1 MSNPIISIESI
12 RRLRLQ
18 NTRFLRATSISVVVS
33 PSKAPIAGSSSVPEA
48 TMSDHCTVERR
59 RSPALRYIRAM
70 ASPPPSWNRTQ
81 EPFAELIS
89 AEAIAARVA
98 EMGKQITED
107 YRQHVDKAD
116 VVVIGVLKGSVIFMA
131 DLVRHIALPVKLD
144 FMGIS
149 SYGDETVSSGVVQIT
164 QDVSKPL
171 EGKHVIVVED
181 IVDTG
186 HTVHYLLENL
196 ATRRPASI
204 KLASLLH
211 KPERQER
218 AVTIDYLGF
227 TIPNKFVVGY
237 GLDIAQQYRNLP
249 FIGHVV

>member
-1 MSNPIISIESI
+1 
-12 RRLRLQ
+12 
-18 NTRFLRATSISVVVS
+18 
-33 PSKAPIAGSSSVPEA
+33 
-48 TMSDHCTVERR
+48 
-59 RSPALRYIRAM
+59 M
-70 ASPPPSWNRTQ
+70 ASSPPSWNRTQ

-107 YRQHVDKAD
+107 YRAHADKAD

-196 ATRRPASI
+196 GTRRPASI
-204 KLASLLH
+204 KLAALLH

-218 AVTIDYLGF
+218 QVTIDYLGF

-237 GLDIAQQYRNLP
+237 GLDIAQLYRNLP
-249 FIGHVV
+249 YIGYVVGA

>member
-1 MSNPIISIESI
+1 
-12 RRLRLQ
+12 
-18 NTRFLRATSISVVVS
+18 
-33 PSKAPIAGSSSVPEA
+33 
-48 TMSDHCTVERR
+48 
-59 RSPALRYIRAM
+59 M
-70 ASPPPSWNRTQ
+70 ASPPPAWNRDHD
-81 EPFAELIS
+81 PFAELIS

-98 EMGKQITED
+98 ELGAQITAE
-107 YRQHVDKAD
+107 YRGKAD
-116 VVVIGVLKGSVIFMA
+116 VVVIGVLKGSVIFLA
-131 DLVRHIALPVKLD
+131 DLSRHVALPIVVD
-144 FMGIS
+144 FIGIS
-149 SYGDETVSSGVVQIT
+149 SYGDATVSSGVVQIT
-164 QDVSKPL
+164 QDLSRPI

-237 GLDIAQQYRNLP
+237 GLDVGQLYRNLP
-249 FIGHVV
+249 YIGYVTNA